1 MAERIILVGYMG
13 SGKTTVGK
21 ALASELKMRFYDLDW
36 YIESRMHRTVAQ
48 LFRERGEEGFRTIE
62 HNMLHEV
69 AEFED
74 VRISCGGGTPCFFDN
89 MDYLNAQGKTLYL
102 KAEPEVLYNH
112 LKMGRIVRP
121 LLLDKTQEEMLSF
134 IKEQLLNR
142 EPFYLKAQYLL
153 DVSLMDN
160 YEKIKISVAKARQL
174 LGV

>member
-1 MAERIILVGYMG
+1 
-13 SGKTTVGK
+13 
-21 ALASELKMRFYDLDW
+21 
-36 YIESRMHRTVAQ
+36 
-48 LFRERGEEGFRTIE
+48 
-62 HNMLHEV
+62 
-69 AEFED
+69 
-74 VRISCGGGTPCFFDN
+74 
-89 MDYLNAQGKTLYL
+89 
-102 KAEPEVLYNH
+102 
-112 LKMGRIVRP
+112 MGRIVRP